1 MGIMTRRRFLHT
13 QTAYWLMPPSRAA
26 AVALISLSMM
36 AASCRGDPAQP
47 GPAPTRAY
55 LMGFSGFPPKNDLAA
70 AVASIQMWSQRADAA
85 IFHVEP
91 PWKHLLSG
99 GSIAAHLDSH
109 YVGLAEFYRSKG
121 LAVFVTFDATDG
133 LGRDKDARE
142 LREAGRSIAEAAV
155 QFLYRDYVK
164 AWVQTIQPDYIGLGA
179 ETNLIRLAAPRS
191 IYDGL
196 KQMVNAAAAD
206 VRTMMPDATLYT
218 TVQVDV
224 AWGRLQGTN
233 AYAGIEDD
241 FRDFPFADV
250 LGLST
255 YPYLAG
261 FTAPGDIPVD
271 YLSRLRNGR
280 TIPLFVSEGG
290 WTSAGV
296 SNVQSSP
303 ALQAAY
309 VRRMSEL
316 LAHTGAFAFLQLNFA
331 DIDPAAFPIPPGYDE
346 ILSLFLKIGLVDSE
360 LRPKLALA
368 AWDSLFA
375 LDRR

>member
-1 MGIMTRRRFLHT
+1 
-13 QTAYWLMPPSRAA
+13 
-26 AVALISLSMM
+26 
-36 AASCRGDPAQP
+36 
-47 GPAPTRAY
+47 
-55 LMGFSGFPPKNDLAA
+55 MGFSGFPPKNDLAA

-91 PWKHLLSG
+91 PWKHLLAG
-99 GSIAAHLDSH
+99 GSIEAHLDSH
-109 YVGLAEFYRSKG
+109 YVSLAQFYRSKQ
-121 LAVFVTFDATDG
+121 LKVFVTFDATDG

-142 LREAGRSIAEAAV
+142 LREAGRSIAEPAV
-155 QFLYRDYVK
+155 QQLYRDYVK
-164 AWVQTIQPDYIGLGA
+164 AWVLTIRPDYIGLGA

-196 KQMVNAAAAD
+196 KQMLNAAAAD
-206 VRTMMPDATLYT
+206 VRSAMPDATLYT

-224 AWGRLQGTN
+224 AWGRLQRTN
-233 AYAGIEDD
+233 VYAGIEDD
-241 FRDFPFADV
+241 FRDFPFAQV

-261 FTAPGDIPVD
+261 FTAPGDIPLD

-280 TIPLFVSEGG
+280 NIPLFVSEGG

-316 LAHTGAFAFLQLNFA
+316 LAHTGAFALLQLNFA

-360 LRPKLALA
+360 LRPKPALA
-368 AWDSLFA
+368 AWDSVFA